1 MERRAEVP
9 RAAVAV
15 TPDDLD
21 PLTGGLRWERFQF
34 MLAAEQAQASGVLL
48 AIDLT
53 TRSDQALAATGQT
66 VDDIL
71 PWMAKAISQ
80 AIRRDDLLSHLEG
93 FRFAVL
99 LRGAPQDMAAAISER
114 ILESV
119 DDTIFLTKD
128 GIVHLDVSVGG
139 AVYAQ
144 SLERD
149 GLGKAMLNLDVARE
163 SPRGI
168 LVQ

>member
-1 MERRAEVP
+1 
-9 RAAVAV
+9 
-15 TPDDLD
+15 
-21 PLTGGLRWERFQF
+21 
-34 MLAAEQAQASGVLL
+34 
-48 AIDLT
+48 
-53 TRSDQALAATGQT
+53 
-66 VDDIL
+66 
-71 PWMAKAISQ
+71 
-80 AIRRDDLLSHLEG
+80 
-93 FRFAVL
+93 
-99 LRGAPQDMAAAISER
+99 MAAAISER

-149 GLGKAMLNLDVARE
+149 VLGKAMLNLDVARE